1 MSENAPAR
9 VDWVK
14 NRSLVAWGLPAA
26 ALLAGSFLP
35 DPLRTA
41 VWTLSLIWMGGA
53 CLANAR
59 RCGRTHCYFTGP
71 FFLLMAAASI
81 VHGLGLVD
89 FGPSAWRW
97 LGMTIGAGAAIL
109 WIVPERL
116 LGTYLGG
123 GAGKAQL

>member
-14 NRSLVAWGLPAA
+14 NRSLVAWGLPTA
-26 ALLAGSFLP
+26 ALFAGILLP

-59 RCGRTHCYFTGP
+59 RCGRTHCYFTDP
-71 FFLLMAAASI
+71 FFLPMAAAII

-89 FGPSAWRW
+89 FGPSAWHW
-97 LGMTIGAGAAIL
+97 LGMTIGAGAVIL

-116 LGTYLGG
+116 LGPYLGG